1 MVFFHQKYIQKFLQ
15 LPQNILAIFCGF
27 FLTLSFAPFDFWP
40 TMFVAISF
48 IFFLLQ
54 KTATKKQAFWLG
66 FCFAFAFFVSSIYW
80 ISASLL
86 VDAEHFAWLIPF
98 AVTLIPALLA
108 IYYGLIF
115 MIFFILNQKI
125 KLNIWQQALLFSFLW
140 LVAEIARSTL
150 FSGFSWNLL
159 GYVSL
164 SMPYIAQTADIWGVY
179 GLSFCLCFCSIFGVI
194 LFYKHKQKQ
203 HWQYFSFAIFILIFC
218 IAYGLLR
225 LNQTKTNTGKTWQFR
240 LVQAN
245 IPQSAKWEE
254 ADKLKNLNLHMQ
266 LSQNNSHLDAV
277 IWPETAIPFAVSNLN
292 TNQLQQSL
300 QSAIPKNGSLISGLV
315 YVDYQNSDL
324 QIFNSAVH
332 LKNQESEFYHKHH
345 LVPFGEYV
353 PLQKYFHFLFLSEE
367 LKKIT
372 EDAVNF
378 SQGTGPQT
386 LLANNFSFSPLICYE
401 VIFSTKIIDKKNP
414 PDILINLT
422 NDGWF
427 GKTIGPY
434 QHLAHTQMRAIEY
447 RKPLL
452 RVAGTGI
459 SAYINEYG
467 KIVNHIPLQT
477 QNFLDVKVSQSQL
490 NSLYAK
496 LLF

>member
-1 MVFFHQKYIQKFLQ
+1 MLFCNQIKYVQKL
-15 LPQNILAIFCGF
+15 LPQNILAMLCGCI
-27 FLTLSFAPFDFWP
+27 LTLSFAPFDFWP
-40 TMFVAISF
+40 TIFVAISF
-48 IFFLLQ
+48 VFYLLQ
-54 KTATKKQAFWLG
+54 NSTNKKEAFWLG

-86 VDAEHFAWLIPF
+86 VDAKHFAWLIPF
-98 AVTLIPALLA
+98 AITLIPALLA
-108 IYYGLIF
+108 TYYGLIF
-115 MIFFILNQKI
+115 IIFTVLKQKF
-125 KLNIWQQALLFSFLW
+125 KLNIWQKALLFSLLW
-140 LVAEIARSTL
+140 LIAEIARSTL

-179 GLSFCLCFCSIFGVI
+179 GLSFCLCFCSIFSI
-194 LFYKHKQKQ
+194 TWFNQRKQKEY
-203 HWQYFSFAIFILIFC
+203 WQYFGFATFIMIFC
-218 IAYGLLR
+218 LLYGFFR
-225 LNQTKTNTGKTWQFR
+225 LNYIKTTTNKTWQIR

-245 IPQSAKWEE
+245 IPQSTKWEE
-254 ADKLKNLNLHMQ
+254 TDKLKNLNHHIQ
-266 LSQNNSHLDAV
+266 LSQNNSHLDAI

-292 TNQLQQSL
+292 THQLQQSL
-300 QSAIPKNGSLISGLV
+300 QSAIPKNGSLISGLI
-315 YVDYQNSDL
+315 YIDYQNSDL
-324 QIFNSAVH
+324 QIFNSAIH
-332 LKNQESEFYHKHH
+332 LNNQKSEFYHKHH

-353 PLQKYFHFLFLSEE
+353 PLHKYFHFLFLDET
-367 LKKIT
+367 LKTIT
-372 EDAVNF
+372 NDAVNF

-386 LLANNFSFSPLICYE
+386 LFANNFSFSPLICYE
-401 VIFSTKIIDKKNP
+401 VIFGTKIINKQNP

-434 QHLAHTQMRAIEY
+434 QHLAHAQMRAIEY

-467 KIVNHIPLQT
+467 KVVNHIPLQET
-477 QNFLDVKVSQSQL
+477 KFLDVEVHESQL
-490 NSLYAK
+490 NSLYTK
-496 LLF
+496 LLL

>member
-1 MVFFHQKYIQKFLQ
+1 M
-15 LPQNILAIFCGF
+15 
-27 FLTLSFAPFDFWP
+27 
-40 TMFVAISF
+40 
-48 IFFLLQ
+48 
-54 KTATKKQAFWLG
+54 
-66 FCFAFAFFVSSIYW
+66 
-80 ISASLL
+80 
-86 VDAEHFAWLIPF
+86 
-98 AVTLIPALLA
+98 
-108 IYYGLIF
+108 
-115 MIFFILNQKI
+115 
-125 KLNIWQQALLFSFLW
+125 
-140 LVAEIARSTL
+140 
-150 FSGFSWNLL
+150 
-159 GYVSL
+159 
-164 SMPYIAQTADIWGVY
+164 
-179 GLSFCLCFCSIFGVI
+179 
-194 LFYKHKQKQ
+194 
-203 HWQYFSFAIFILIFC
+203 
-218 IAYGLLR
+218 
-225 LNQTKTNTGKTWQFR
+225 
-240 LVQAN
+240 
-245 IPQSAKWEE
+245 
-254 ADKLKNLNLHMQ
+254 
-266 LSQNNSHLDAV
+266 
-277 IWPETAIPFAVSNLN
+277 
-292 TNQLQQSL
+292 
-300 QSAIPKNGSLISGLV
+300 
-315 YVDYQNSDL
+315 
-324 QIFNSAVH
+324 
-332 LKNQESEFYHKHH
+332 
-345 LVPFGEYV
+345 PFGEYV

-467 KIVNHIPLQT
+467 KIVNHIPLQKSG
-477 QNFLDVKVSQSQL
+477 FLDVKVYQSQL

>member
-1 MVFFHQKYIQKFLQ
+1 MYNDVGFLIYFGTRITF
-15 LPQNILAIFCGF
+15 NSISFTTTSTKNSILV
-27 FLTLSFAPFDFWP
+27 FLTSKSSSVSRFLFDGFSFLTYSPIDASRFS
-40 TMFVAISF
+40 I
-48 IFFLLQ
+48 
-54 KTATKKQAFWLG
+54 
-66 FCFAFAFFVSSIYW
+66 SSIC
-80 ISASLL
+80 
-86 VDAEHFAWLIPF
+86 FF
-98 AVTLIPALLA
+98 
-108 IYYGLIF
+108 F
-115 MIFFILNQKI
+115 RFFILSS
-125 KLNIWQQALLFSFLW
+125 FS
-140 LVAEIARSTL
+140 
-150 FSGFSWNLL
+150 
-159 GYVSL
+159 
-164 SMPYIAQTADIWGVY
+164 
-179 GLSFCLCFCSIFGVI
+179 
-194 LFYKHKQKQ
+194 
-203 HWQYFSFAIFILIFC
+203 
-218 IAYGLLR
+218 
-225 LNQTKTNTGKTWQFR
+225 
-240 LVQAN
+240 
-245 IPQSAKWEE
+245 
-254 ADKLKNLNLHMQ
+254 
-266 LSQNNSHLDAV
+266 NNKS
-277 IWPETAIPFAVSNLN
+277 PFAVSNLN

-324 QIFNSAVH
+324 QIFNSTVH

-467 KIVNHIPLQT
+467 KIVNHIPLQKSG
-477 QNFLDVKVSQSQL
+477 FLDVKVYQSQL